1 MPNSKRDYYE
11 ILGVS
16 KSANEAEIKA
26 SYRRLAMKFHPD
38 RNPNDKTA
46 EAKFKEAKE
55 AYEVLS
61 DQKKRSMYDQFGH
74 EGMQAG
80 MGGGPGGAGGFGGFD
95 FNGMG
100 DIFENVFGDILGG
113 GRRGGGGGRSR
124 ASRGSDLGYNIAIT
138 LEDAVRGAETKIQIP
153 SLVMCSECSGS
164 GSRKGSKPTTCR
176 TCGGAGQIRMQQGIF
191 SFQQVCHVC
200 RGEGQIISD
209 PCPKCRG
216 QGRIQ
221 ETKTLSVKIPAGID
235 TGDRI
240 RLAGEGE
247 AGMHGAPAGDL
258 YIEVNIK
265 PHAIFKRDANDLH
278 CAIPISFIMAALGGE
293 IEIPTLDGKVALKIP
308 EETQSGKV
316 FRLRGKGIKGLR
328 GGLGDLFCTV
338 MVETPIR
345 LNNEQKELLRKFS
358 VSLENDHKKHSPQAS
373 GWFDNVKKF
382 FGI

>member
-1 MPNSKRDYYE
+1 MSDHKRDYYE
-11 ILGVS
+11 TLGVA
-16 KSANEAEIKA
+16 KSASEAEIKA
-26 SYRRLAMKFHPD
+26 AYRKLAMKYHPD

-46 EAKFKEAKE
+46 EAKFKEVKE

-61 DQKKRSMYDQFGH
+61 DQKKRGMYDQFGH

-80 MGGGPGGAGGFGGFD
+80 MGGGPGGAGFGGFD
-95 FNGMG
+95 FGGMG

-113 GRRGGGGGRSR
+113 GRRGGGRQR
-124 ASRGSDLGYNIAIT
+124 VRRGADLGYNINIT
-138 LEDAVRGAETKIQIP
+138 LEEAVRGAETKIQIP
-153 SLVMCSECSGS
+153 TLVVCTECAGS
-164 GSRKGSKPTTCR
+164 GARKGSKPVICK
-176 TCGGAGQIRMQQGIF
+176 TCGGTGQIRMQQGFIA
-191 SFQQVCHVC
+191 FQQTCHVC
-200 RGEGQIISD
+200 RGEGRVIAD

-221 ETKTLSVKIPAGID
+221 EMKTLAVKIPAGID

-247 AGMHGAPAGDL
+247 AGVHGAEPGDL

-265 PHAIFKRDANDLH
+265 PHAIFKREANDLH
-278 CAIPISFIMAALGGE
+278 CIIPIGFVMAALGGE

-316 FRLRGKGIKGLR
+316 FRLRGKGIRGLR

-338 MVETPIR
+338 MVETPVR
-345 LNNEQKELLRKFS
+345 LNNEQKDLLQKFS
-358 VSLENDHKKHSPQAS
+358 ASLTKDSIRHSPQTS
-373 GWFDNVKKF
+373 SWFDNVKKF
-382 FGI
+382 FGM